1 MLFFGHFGHVAH
13 LCLVAKITAD
23 DGRKLKQV
31 KTGEKMIHETE
42 RKREGMEAIKAI
54 KIVEQ
59 FRRIEAHKSRKRS

>member
-31 KTGEKMIHETE
+31 ETGEKMIHETE
-42 RKREGMEAIKAI
+42 RQKERGEGGY
-54 KIVEQ
+54 
-59 FRRIEAHKSRKRS
+59 KSY

>member
-1 MLFFGHFGHVAH
+1 MAH

-31 KTGEKMIHETE
+31 ETGEKMIHETE
-42 RKREGMEAIKAI
+42 SQKEREGKEAIKAI

-59 FRRIEAHKSRKRS
+59 LRRIEAHKSRKRSCES